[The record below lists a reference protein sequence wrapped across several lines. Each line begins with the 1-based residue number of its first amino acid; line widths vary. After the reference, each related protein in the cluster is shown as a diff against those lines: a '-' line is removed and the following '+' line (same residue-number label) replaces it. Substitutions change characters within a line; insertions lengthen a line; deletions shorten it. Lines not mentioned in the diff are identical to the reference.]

1 MTQYDQYDHM
11 MFTKLFQQEMI
22 FIHMSCDVLDIYPRE
37 EDMSSF
43 QNMDRKRMHL
53 EEEEKE
59 NSDIKQS
66 LRVLANGITELQAS
80 LMKPKERKPNLK
92 DIDQKVDIIIEILRS
107 WDTSSTAYLNS
118 QLYEESGQDVL
129 QNQI

>member
-1 MTQYDQYDHM
+1 M
-11 MFTKLFQQEMI
+11 MFTKQFQQEMI

-66 LRVLANGITELQAS
+66 LQVLANGITELQAS
-80 LMKPKERKPNLK
+80 LLKPKERKPNLK
-92 DIDQKVDIIIEILRS
+92 DIDQKVDIVIEILRS
-107 WDTSSTAYLNS
+107 WDTSSTSYLNS